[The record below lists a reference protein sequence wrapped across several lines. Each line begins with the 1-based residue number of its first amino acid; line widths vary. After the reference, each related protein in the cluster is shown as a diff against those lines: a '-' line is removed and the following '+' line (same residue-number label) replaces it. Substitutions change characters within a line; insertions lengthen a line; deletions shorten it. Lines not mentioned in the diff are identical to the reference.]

1 VLGAFLFSR
10 LMRILGPLRRRTV
23 VLSFALQALLTFVSA
38 ALVTASVVPGDAG
51 FLLPKNFIVLV
62 PLALLSV
69 QSAGQM
75 VVSRFLGYGEVTSVV
90 LTSAYCDL
98 AFDCEV
104 LTALPTENPKRNRRV
119 ASAVMLIVG
128 AIAGGFLTENGDIA
142 SALWLAGGLKVAIAV
157 TWMFWK
163 SKGAIRLE

>member
-1 VLGAFLFSR
+1 
-10 LMRILGPLRRRTV
+10 MRILGPLRRRTV

-38 ALVTASVVPGDAG
+38 ALVTASIVPSDAG
-51 FLLPKNFIVLV
+51 FLLPSNFIVLV

-69 QSAGQM
+69 QAAGQM

-98 AFDCEV
+98 AFDREV
-104 LTALPTENPKRNRRV
+104 LTAPPAENPKRNRRV

-142 SALWLAGGLKVAIAV
+142 SALWLAGGLKVVIAV